1 MKKSAPA
8 LVAALL
14 LSAGVA
20 FAGEVAKTAT
30 TQPTAEKPA
39 AATAK
44 PAETAQAPAH
54 PAKAHRRKSHAH
66 KAMAGDGSVKPAEG
80 TAMTTPK
87 APEAPK
93 K

>member
-1 MKKSAPA
+1 MKKPAPT

-20 FAGEVAKTAT
+20 CAGEVAKTAT
-30 TQPTAEKPA
+30 SQPPAEKPA
-39 AATAK
+39 PAAVK
-44 PAETAQAPAH
+44 PAETTQAHAQTG
-54 PAKAHRRKSHAH
+54 KAHHRKSHAH

-80 TAMTTPK
+80 TATAPK
-87 APEAPK
+87 APETPK